1 VPDRARALRVEK
13 ILEQISSSFVYM
25 NKARLNRDRAL
36 MRTKSVTNTGELHI
50 MKFHHITAKASALA
64 TLSVAL
70 LFAAGP
76 ASAHCD
82 GVDGPV
88 IKAAQQALDTGNVN
102 RVLIWVQQAD
112 QAQIKDAFR
121 KTIDVRKLNPSA
133 REMADYYFFETLVRV
148 HRAGEGA
155 PYTGIKP
162 AGRDLGPAVLA
173 GDKALETGSVE
184 PLAKLLT
191 QAVHKSV
198 GGQFKDVIA
207 KKNFKADDVV
217 AGQAYVKAYVGYI
230 HSVERIYEASASPAH
245 GNVPEPAAAA
255 HQH

>member
-1 VPDRARALRVEK
+1 MK
-13 ILEQISSSFVYM
+13 IHQ
-25 NKARLNRDRAL
+25 
-36 MRTKSVTNTGELHI
+36 
-50 MKFHHITAKASALA
+50 ITAKAAALA
-64 TLSVAL
+64 TISAAL

-88 IKAAQQALDTGNVN
+88 IKSAQQALDSGNVN
-102 RVLIWVQQAD
+102 RVLIWVQHTD
-112 QAQIKDAFR
+112 EAQIKDAFS
-121 KTIDVRKLNPSA
+121 KALEVRRLNPSA
-133 REMADYYFFETLVRV
+133 KELADNYFFETLVRV

-173 GDKALETGSVE
+173 GDRALETGSVE

-198 GGQFKDVIA
+198 GGQFKEVMA
-207 KKNFKADDVV
+207 KKNFKADDVA
-217 AGQAYVKAYVGYI
+217 AGQEYVKAYVGYI
-230 HSVERIYEASASPAH
+230 HSVERIHAAAASPAH
-245 GNVPEPAAAA
+245 GEVAETAAAT
-255 HQH
+255 HKH

>member
-1 VPDRARALRVEK
+1 MK
-13 ILEQISSSFVYM
+13 
-25 NKARLNRDRAL
+25 
-36 MRTKSVTNTGELHI
+36 LHQ
-50 MKFHHITAKASALA
+50 FTVKASVLA
-64 TLSVAL
+64 AISAAL
-70 LFAAGP
+70 LSAAGP

-88 IKAAQQALDTGNVN
+88 VKSAQQALDTGNVN
-102 RVLIWVQQAD
+102 RVLIWVQHTD
-112 QAQIKDAFR
+112 EAQIKDAFR
-121 KTIDVRKLNPSA
+121 KTIEVRELNPSA
-133 REMADYYFFETLVRV
+133 RELADNYFFETLVRV

-162 AGRDLGPAVLA
+162 AGRDLGPAVVA

-198 GGQFKDVIA
+198 GGQFKDVIV
-207 KKNFKADDVV
+207 KKNFNVDDVK
-217 AGQAYVKAYVGYI
+217 AGQEYVNAYVKYI
-230 HSVERIYEASASPAH
+230 HSVERIYEAAASSDH
-245 GNVPEPAAAA
+245 GHGVEPVAAA